1 MSEETP
7 PPTVKE
13 VENVKID
20 LIFDELTKIKH
31 LLLIAVKS
39 KNTNSY
45 ELIETELRKRPR
57 QGLSVS
63 ELRRLLGRSRQWTLE
78 LMERASQFNPH
89 IKRIPGDKQ
98 MQRGTRLIWMDD
110 ADFRNFDTLK
120 AMVERSPN
128 GVSLRAVKDKF
139 GFETVVAYQLMNFLC
154 ESNPDYFVYS
164 EEYQGGRA
172 KPMDD
177 VKFIRKKTFKEGI
190 NSSEDYI

>member
-1 MSEETP
+1 LS
-7 PPTVKE
+7 
-13 VENVKID
+13 
-20 LIFDELTKIKH
+20 
-31 LLLIAVKS
+31 IAVKA
-39 KNTNSY
+39 KNNNSFD
-45 ELIETELRKRPR
+45 LIESELRKRPR
-57 QGLSVS
+57 IGLNVR
-63 ELRRLLGRSRQWTLE
+63 ELRRILGKSRQWTLE

-98 MQRGTRLIWMDD
+98 QQRGTRLVWMED

-154 ESNPDYFVYS
+154 ESNPEYFVYS

-172 KPMDD
+172 KP
-177 VKFIRKKTFKEGI
+177 VEEIKFIRKRSFKEGI
-190 NSSEDYI
+190 NSCEDYI